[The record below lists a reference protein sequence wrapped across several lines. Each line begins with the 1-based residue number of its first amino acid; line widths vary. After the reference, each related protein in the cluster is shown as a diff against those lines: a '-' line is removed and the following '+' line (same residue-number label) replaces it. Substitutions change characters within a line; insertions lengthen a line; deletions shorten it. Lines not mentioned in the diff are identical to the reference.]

1 MRVPNARRVS
11 TAIAGLLLALSVA
24 LGACGGEDPLAPV
37 QGCRDFIDAWC
48 NKLVECAVPT
58 DRGRVAEDCHFASDL
73 DIDCSK
79 VKGLGASYGAC
90 MHDVQTVACGSDSGA
105 QALKNLNSCK
115 GILLL

>member
-1 MRVPNARRVS
+1 MRVSNPCRVTTVVAR
-11 TAIAGLLLALSVA
+11 LALVLSTG
-24 LGACGGEDPLAPV
+24 LYACGGEDPVDPV

-73 DIDCSK
+73 NIDCSK

-90 MHDVQTVACGSDSGA
+90 MHEVQAVACGSDSGA

-115 GILLL
+115 GF